1 VKNFLFEK
9 VEMDYKEIII
19 ESLETL
25 RQKELSEKQP
35 FKAKAYA
42 TVISQIKSIES
53 IKSYEDLKEIK
64 GIGKKIEEKMKEI
77 FTTGSLASAKRAEEI
92 IKPFQLLT
100 TVYGIGPAKA
110 KELVK
115 AGITTIEELV
125 EASEKDES
133 LLSDVQK
140 IGLKYYTDLQLRIP
154 FKEMQAHEK
163 LLKSNIPKSLHSNI
177 VGSYRRNLE
186 SSGDID
192 LLLQSDDS
200 SDLDT
205 LVSKLIEKG
214 YITNILAYG
223 KHKFM
228 GICKLP
234 KKPHR
239 HIDILLT
246 PSSEYPFALLY
257 FTGSNL
263 FNIAMR
269 SHASTLGYT
278 LNEKALIKKDKK
290 RIVGIKTEEEI
301 FEKLGLTYKS
311 PPERKDASSIN

>member
-1 VKNFLFEK
+1 
-9 VEMDYKEIII
+9 MDYKKIILG
-19 ESLETL
+19 SLETL

-42 TVISQIKSIES
+42 TVISQIKSIDS
-53 IKSYEDLKEIK
+53 ITSFEDVKHLK
-64 GIGKKIEEKMKEI
+64 GIGKKIEEKLKEI
-77 FTTGSLASAKRAEEI
+77 FLTGSLASAKRAEEI

-100 TVYGIGPAKA
+100 SVYGIGPTKA

-115 AGITTIEELV
+115 IGISTIEELRK
-125 EASEKDES
+125 ASEEDES
-133 LLSDVQK
+133 LLSDVQT
-140 IGLKYYTDLQLRIP
+140 IGLKYYEDLQTRIP
-154 FKEMQAHEK
+154 FKEMQAHER
-163 LLKSNIPKSLHSNI
+163 LLKTSIPKSIQSNI

-200 SDLDT
+200 SDFDHLIA
-205 LVSKLIEKG
+205 VLIEKR

-228 GICKLP
+228 GICRLP
-234 KKPHR
+234 QKPHR

-246 PSSEYPFALLY
+246 PPSEYPFALLY

-269 SHASTLGYT
+269 THAIALGYT
-278 LNEKALIKKDKK
+278 LNEKALLKDKK
-290 RIVGIKTEEEI
+290 RISGIKSEEDI
-301 FEKLGLTYKS
+301 FEILRLKYKS
-311 PPERKDASSIN
+311 PPERKDTSSIEIIT

>member
-1 VKNFLFEK
+1 
-9 VEMDYKEIII
+9 MDYKKIILD
-19 ESLETL
+19 SLETL
-25 RQKELSEKQP
+25 RQKELSDKQP

-42 TVISQIKSIES
+42 TVISQIKLIDSINS
-53 IKSYEDLKEIK
+53 FEDLKDVK
-64 GIGKKIEEKMKEI
+64 GIGKKIEEKLKEI
-77 FTTGSLASAKRAEEI
+77 FSTGSLASAKRAEES

-100 TVYGIGPAKA
+100 TVYGIGPTKA

-115 AGITTIEELV
+115 RDITTIEELRK
-125 EASEKDES
+125 ASEEDKS
-133 LLSDVQK
+133 LLSDVQT
-140 IGLKYYTDLQLRIP
+140 IGLKYYDDLQLRIP

-163 LLKSNIPKSLHSNI
+163 FLKKNIPKEIESNI

-192 LLLQSDDS
+192 LLIQSNES
-200 SDLDT
+200 KDLED
-205 LVSKLIEKG
+205 LVTKLIENN
-214 YITNILAYG
+214 YITNILAFG

-246 PSSEYPFALLY
+246 PPSEYPFALLY

-269 SHASTLGYT
+269 HHAISLGYS
-278 LNEKALIKKDKK
+278 LNEKTLTKDKK
-290 RIVGIKTEEEI
+290 SISGIKTEKDI
-301 FEKLGLTYKS
+301 FDILRLKYKEPS
-311 PPERKDASSIN
+311 ERKDKSSIEIIE

>member
-1 VKNFLFEK
+1 
-9 VEMDYKEIII
+9 MDYKKIILD
-19 ESLETL
+19 SLETL
-25 RQKELSEKQP
+25 RQKELSDKQP

-42 TVISQIKSIES
+42 TVISQVKSIDS
-53 IKSYEDLKEIK
+53 INSFEDLKDVK
-64 GIGKKIEEKMKEI
+64 GIGMKIEEKLKEI
-77 FTTGSLASAKRAEEI
+77 FSTGGLASAKRAEET

-115 AGITTIEELV
+115 KGITTIDELRK
-125 EASEKDES
+125 ASEDET
-133 LLSDVQK
+133 LLSDVQT
-140 IGLKYYTDLQLRIP
+140 IGLKYYDDLQLRIP
-154 FKEMQAHEK
+154 FKEMQSHER
-163 LLKSNIPKSLHSNI
+163 LLKKNIPKSISSDI

-200 SDLDT
+200 NDLDS
-205 LVSKLIEKG
+205 LVSTLIEKG

-246 PSSEYPFALLY
+246 PPSEYPFALLY

-263 FNIAMR
+263 FNISMR
-269 SHASTLGYT
+269 SYAISLGYS
-278 LNEKALIKKDKK
+278 LNEKALSKDKK
-290 RIVGIKTEEEI
+290 RISGIKTEKYI
-301 FEKLGLTYKS
+301 FDVLRLKYKE
-311 PPERKDASSIN
+311 PVQRKDSSSIELID

>member
-1 VKNFLFEK
+1 
-9 VEMDYKEIII
+9 MDFKKIILD
-19 ESLETL
+19 SLETL
-25 RQKELSEKQP
+25 RQKDLSDKQP

-42 TVISQIKSIES
+42 IVISQIKSIDS
-53 IKSYEDLKEIK
+53 IKSFEDLKDVK
-64 GIGKKIEEKMKEI
+64 GIGKKIEEKLKEI
-77 FTTGSLASAKRAEEI
+77 FSTGELGSAKRAEES

-100 TVYGIGPAKA
+100 TVYGIGPTKA

-115 AGITTIEELV
+115 RDITTIDELRK
-125 EASEKDES
+125 ASEEDET
-133 LLSDVQK
+133 LLSDVQT
-140 IGLKYYTDLQLRIP
+140 IGLKYYEDLQLRIP
-154 FKEMQAHEK
+154 FKEMQTHER
-163 LLKSNIPKSLHSNI
+163 LLKKNIPKSISSDI

-200 SDLDT
+200 NDLDM
-205 LVSKLIEKG
+205 LVSALIEKG

-246 PSSEYPFALLY
+246 PPSEYPFALLY

-263 FNIAMR
+263 FNISMR
-269 SHASTLGYT
+269 SYAISLGYS
-278 LNEKALIKKDKK
+278 LNEKALTKDKK
-290 RIVGIKTEEEI
+290 HLTGIKTEEDI
-301 FEKLGLTYKS
+301 FDVLHLKYKE
-311 PPERKDASSIN
+311 PPERKDSSSIEIIY

>member
-1 VKNFLFEK
+1 
-9 VEMDYKEIII
+9 MDYKSIILD
-19 ESLETL
+19 SLETL
-25 RQKELSEKQP
+25 RQKELSDKQP

-42 TVISQIKSIES
+42 TVISQVKSIDS
-53 IKSYEDLKEIK
+53 IKTFEDLKDIK
-64 GIGKKIEEKMKEI
+64 GIGKKIEEKLKEI
-77 FTTGSLASAKRAEEI
+77 FASGSLASAKRAEEI

-115 AGITTIEELV
+115 KGITSIDELRK
-125 EASEKDES
+125 ASEEDEI

-140 IGLKYYTDLQLRIP
+140 IGLKYYDDLQLRIP
-154 FKEMQAHEK
+154 FKEMQSHER
-163 LLKSNIPKSLHSNI
+163 LLKKNIPKSISSDI

-200 SDLDT
+200 NDLDS
-205 LVSKLIEKG
+205 LVSALIEKG

-246 PSSEYPFALLY
+246 PLSEYPLALLY

-269 SHASTLGYT
+269 SYAISQGYS
-278 LNEKALIKKDKK
+278 LNEKALTKDKK
-290 RIVGIKTEEEI
+290 PISGITSEKDI
-301 FEKLGLTYKS
+301 FEVLRLKYKE
-311 PPERKDASSIN
+311 PAERKDKSSIEIID

>member
-1 VKNFLFEK
+1 
-9 VEMDYKEIII
+9 MDYKEIII